1 MLNNLIKGDIHS
13 SSAAREAY
21 SKDASIFKVYPIAVA
36 VPKDVD
42 DISKIIDHVTT
53 INKSGGDL
61 TIAARNGGTCMSGGS
76 LTEGIVLDMSRYMTR
91 IGEVD
96 LFNKTITVQ
105 TGVMHRDIEAE
116 ASKHKLIFAPY
127 TSSKDICGIGGM
139 IGNNASGE
147 LSLIYG
153 PTSKN
158 INSLKAILS
167 DGKEYLFAP
176 LSRKELKNKLDQMD
190 FEGDIYRKVIRLLKD
205 NKHLIATH
213 HPNVSKNAA
222 GYPLWE
228 LWDKQEQ
235 IFNLGRIFV
244 GSQGTLG
251 IVSEATL
258 KLVDRAPYQQMIVC
272 AIDKLSQ
279 LTGVVN
285 SLVNHGASICETF
298 DHHTYQLAK
307 EKYQHEAEFAN
318 FANGKHMIVY
328 AIFDG
333 DSMKSAE
340 ITAGEAKN
348 NIEKDL
354 NIEVSW
360 IDNPEV
366 KSSFQAIRRYSFKML
381 MDMNSISQKA
391 MPFIE
396 DSIVP
401 LEHYG
406 QFVSA
411 LEAILEDY
419 DMIYTYAGHIG
430 QGSIRLIPLVN
441 ISSKTA
447 DEIIDLE
454 SRVNELVLAF
464 RGSISVD
471 HNDGIIRTPY
481 LSQQYGEEMVALFN
495 QIKNIF
501 DPYNVFNKGKKV
513 HATIDFAREH
523 IDI

>member
-1 MLNNLIKGDIHS
+1 
-13 SSAAREAY
+13 
-21 SKDASIFKVYPIAVA
+21 
-36 VPKDVD
+36 
-42 DISKIIDHVTT
+42 
-53 INKSGGDL
+53 
-61 TIAARNGGTCMSGGS
+61 
-76 LTEGIVLDMSRYMTR
+76 
-91 IGEVD
+91 
-96 LFNKTITVQ
+96 
-105 TGVMHRDIEAE
+105 
-116 ASKHKLIFAPY
+116 
-127 TSSKDICGIGGM
+127 
-139 IGNNASGE
+139 
-147 LSLIYG
+147 
-153 PTSKN
+153 
-158 INSLKAILS
+158 
-167 DGKEYLFAP
+167 
-176 LSRKELKNKLDQMD
+176 
-190 FEGDIYRKVIRLLKD
+190 
-205 NKHLIATH
+205 
-213 HPNVSKNAA
+213 
-222 GYPLWE
+222 
-228 LWDKQEQ
+228 
-235 IFNLGRIFV
+235 
-244 GSQGTLG
+244 
-251 IVSEATL
+251 
-258 KLVDRAPYQQMIVC
+258 
-272 AIDKLSQ
+272 
-279 LTGVVN
+279 
-285 SLVNHGASICETF
+285 
-298 DHHTYQLAK
+298 
-307 EKYQHEAEFAN
+307 
-318 FANGKHMIVY
+318 
-328 AIFDG
+328 
-333 DSMKSAE
+333 
-340 ITAGEAKN
+340 
-348 NIEKDL
+348 
-354 NIEVSW
+354 
-360 IDNPEV
+360 
-366 KSSFQAIRRYSFKML
+366 ML